1 MSKSNLVYTYRI
13 YPNNNQKKLIN
24 LTFKVCKE
32 VHNLMIKERAYIYNK
47 FILYVERCLINK
59 IEVDEER
66 FFKHNSPKTI
76 ESIKRINDDYSKVDE
91 FAIYNEQIKIVDAY
105 NRYFSGIDGFPQIND
120 KKRLIYNTSNIKNNI
135 QIRGEYIYLPKL
147 GNVKICID
155 KSMPNNMH
163 IKKAMIKADS
173 KGRYYVCVMGTFNK
187 KKESN
192 SSGTKRISN
201 NI

>member
-1 MSKSNLVYTYRI
+1 MSKSNFVYTYRI
-13 YPNNNQKKLIN
+13 YPNKTQKNLIN
-24 LTFKVCKE
+24 LTFKVCSE

-76 ESIKRINDDYSKVDE
+76 DAIKKINGDYSKVDE

-105 NRYFSGIDGFPQIND
+105 NRYFSGVDGFPQTND

-135 QIRGEYIYLPKL
+135 RIRGEYIFLPKL

-155 KSMPNNMH
+155 NVMPINMQ
-163 IKKAMIKADS
+163 IKKAMIKSDN
-173 KGRYYVCVMGTFNK
+173 KGKYYVCLMGSIDSK
-187 KKESN
+187 KVGDK
-192 SSGTKRISN
+192 I
-201 NI
+201 